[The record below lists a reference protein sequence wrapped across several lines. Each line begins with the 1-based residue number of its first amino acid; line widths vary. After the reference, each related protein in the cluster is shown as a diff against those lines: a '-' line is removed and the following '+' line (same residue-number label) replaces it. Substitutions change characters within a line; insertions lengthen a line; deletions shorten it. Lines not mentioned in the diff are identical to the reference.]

1 MHIIQIDACVSF
13 SFIHLLTYVQHKT
26 QNTTHSEGR
35 LLDKNDER
43 SYWGTITKAYL
54 CKKDDDDDDDEDT
67 EDQDKEQELTSKD
80 INIDIDMDGEIT
92 CEVVQTYLEIRGSVI
107 FGWGL
112 EPEPIGRF
120 TMVESTTMSNDSDE
134 EEKEDALI
142 ELEYKQYQDK
152 LKKLDDLISS
162 DDAKDIT
169 FDNDEDAFQ

>member
-1 MHIIQIDACVSF
+1 MLLCLSHL
-13 SFIHLLTYVQHKT
+13 FIYSHKT

-54 CKKDDDDDDDEDT
+54 CKKDDDDDDDDDEDT
-67 EDQDKEQELTSKD
+67 EDQDKEQEITSKD

-162 DDAKDIT
+162 DDAEDIT

>member
-1 MHIIQIDACVSF
+1 MRFGFGRSVSGSTF
-13 SFIHLLTYVQHKT
+13 
-26 QNTTHSEGR
+26 SEGR

-54 CKKDDDDDDDEDT
+54 CKKDNDDDDDEDT

-80 INIDIDMDGEIT
+80 INIDIDMDGEIA

-120 TMVESTTMSNDSDE
+120 TMVESTTMSNDSE

-142 ELEYKQYQDK
+142 ELEFKQYQDK
-152 LKKLDDLISS
+152 LKKL
-162 DDAKDIT
+162 
-169 FDNDEDAFQ
+169 